1 MVENYVNS
9 NETAFGAYNF
19 KLTKPETYDEIPVQE
34 EYEEPAEFIRSFL
47 SSDLR
52 SKSKVSTNSKN
63 SKNARNHFSSNVSSI
78 NESIINQ

>member
-52 SKSKVSTNSKN
+52 
-63 SKNARNHFSSNVSSI
+63 
-78 NESIINQ
+78 